1 MLRLAAAAA
10 VGAGLTLVAVHVC
23 SQKAS
28 ARRTERKDITFK
40 PKQNKKPKPAP
51 VSSVSRGRNE
61 STLPKI
67 GSRPSS
73 ADNDVGPCQCS
84 TAIKE
89 LTKFDTDAHVQCLEE
104 HYPRCLPEP
113 VLIDLMT
120 DVLAEH
126 GFTPATA
133 INLVSNCRDEICRPF
148 TEYLDEKWGAP
159 SFNISSLAGMVF
171 CGRTGWLA
179 LVLSTSNTGALSH
192 TPVACVRPDS
202 HPLTRLSHCLSF
214 FFFLDQASKQ
224 QWLTRRWL
232 TAKSATSSGSHLTR
246 P

>member
-10 VGAGLTLVAVHVC
+10 VGAGLTLAAVHIC
-23 SQKAS
+23 QRAS
-28 ARRTERKDITFK
+28 AQRSERKDGTFK
-40 PKQNKKPKPAP
+40 PKQTKQSKPAHVP
-51 VSSVSRGRNE
+51 WGSVSRGRTE
-61 STLPKI
+61 SALPKI

-73 ADNDVGPCQCS
+73 VDHDVGPCQCS

-126 GFTPATA
+126 GFMPATS
-133 INLVSNCRDEICRPF
+133 INLVSNCRDEICRSF
-148 TEYLDEKWGAP
+148 TEYLDNKWGAP

-179 LVLSTSNTGALSH
+179 LVLATSNTGALSH
-192 TPVACVRPDS
+192 TPVACVRPES
-202 HPLTRLSHCLSF
+202 LSCHPLTAYIVAWPFSFLWIRL
-214 FFFLDQASKQ
+214 Q
-224 QWLTRRWL
+224 
-232 TAKSATSSGSHLTR
+232 SSNGSR
-246 P
+246 ACG